1 MSFAHTRTLATAALV
16 GLCVPAAAAPLFG
29 GDDLQRNGAV
39 SRHLWT
45 PDVANGRVA
54 NLRLSAGVALGLR
67 EHLRNNLGRSVAPAF
82 TLHLDPD
89 TSVSLL
95 PAGNRGAML
104 VLQTRP

>member
-1 MSFAHTRTLATAALV
+1 MSFAHLRTLAAAALAA
-16 GLCVPAAAAPLFG
+16 LCAQAGGAPLFG
-29 GDDLQRNGAV
+29 DDDLQRNGAV

-45 PDVANGRVA
+45 PDLANGKVANFRV
-54 NLRLSAGVALGLR
+54 SAGVALGLR
-67 EHLRNNLGRSVAPAF
+67 ASLRDNLGRNVAPAF
-82 TLHLDPD
+82 TLHLDQG